1 MSMHIE
7 GPWLSSIST
16 KARAEKITKAQR
28 EELERNWR
36 DRNKRLKE
44 MGLPKQS
51 FEEFLDFVH
60 GRKTQ
65 KKTNTSVREIQGST
79 WIRTNSTR
87 GKKNQTKI
95 ADTFKPSI
103 PDLSYRTQT
112 KRVVSTVNVSA
123 SETGAGLENIT
134 IENVPLKITRPEIW
148 VTGPTSSKQT
158 PAYTGTKIVGI
169 GTMHKS
175 NLVPIFSD
183 QEAEDISKMRR

>member
-1 MSMHIE
+1 MHLE

-44 MGLPKQS
+44 MGLPKQT

-60 GRKTQ
+60 GHKAAKTKTESSVPSRRKAT
-65 KKTNTSVREIQGST
+65 TA
-79 WIRTNSTR
+79 
-87 GKKNQTKI
+87 TK
-95 ADTFKPSI
+95 SWI

-112 KRVVSTVNVSA
+112 KKAVVSG
-123 SETGAGLENIT
+123 SEANSEVT
-134 IENVPLKITRPEIW
+134 IAEVPLEVKRPDIW
-148 VTGPTSSKQT
+148 VTGPTSSK
-158 PAYTGTKIVGI
+158 PAPVYTGENIVGI

-175 NLVPIFSD
+175 NMVPIFSD
-183 QEAEDISKMRR
+183 EQAKDISKMRR

>member
-16 KARAEKITKAQR
+16 RKRAEKITKAQR

-44 MGLPKQS
+44 MGLAKQT

-60 GRKTQ
+60 GRKTE
-65 KKTNTSVREIQGST
+65 KKTETGKHQQKQCSPMANKRAKAAEA
-79 WIRTNSTR
+79 IRP
-87 GKKNQTKI
+87 G
-95 ADTFKPSI
+95 I

-112 KRVVSTVNVSA
+112 QKVNTTDTKGK
-123 SETGAGLENIT
+123 EEKNNI
-134 IENVPLKITRPEIW
+134 PLQVTRPNIW
-148 VTGPTSSKQT
+148 VTGPTSSKPT
-158 PAYTGTKIVGI
+158 PTYTGGKIVGI

-175 NLVPIFSD
+175 NMIPIFSD
-183 QEAEDISKMRR
+183 EQAKDISKMRR